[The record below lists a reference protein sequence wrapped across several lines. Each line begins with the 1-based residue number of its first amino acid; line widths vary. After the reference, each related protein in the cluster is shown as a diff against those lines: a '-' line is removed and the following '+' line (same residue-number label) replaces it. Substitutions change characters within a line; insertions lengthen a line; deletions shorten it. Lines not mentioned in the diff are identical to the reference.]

1 MVVYRCGAIATHR
14 VSGSRTVG
22 DTGGTLER
30 WEPMRARG
38 AIVHDW
44 FQGYHGAE
52 RVVEVMRAGVFG
64 PDAPPDVFTF
74 EAARELLPTE
84 LARAIVRESR
94 LANLPGIRQRGH
106 DPGRWRYLLPY
117 MPYYYR
123 RLDLDDYDVVIS
135 SAHACAHH
143 VRPRRD
149 ATHVV
154 YCYTPMRYAWLPETD
169 AQRVEGIRGIALRAV
184 TRHLRRLDA
193 AAAQRP
199 DAYAAIS
206 TAVQER
212 IRRFY
217 GRESTVIHPPV
228 DIDDL
233 DGTRTKEKGRFLWVH
248 RLVSY
253 KHPLTVA
260 EAFRGLPYTL
270 TMVGVGPLEARLRAS
285 LPPNVTL
292 LGWISREQLA
302 DLYAHASGFIHVGE
316 EDFGI
321 TMVEA
326 MGSGTPV
333 IALARGGSLDIV
345 RDGTDGLLIAEP
357 DVELVRDAVR
367 KLAERSWEAGA
378 LTQRAREFSRARFV
392 DRMLGFLHEAQA
404 SS

>member
-1 MVVYRCGAIATHR
+1 VTANGA
-14 VSGSRTVG
+14 
-22 DTGGTLER
+22 
-30 WEPMRARG
+30 PRAALRERG

-52 RVVEVMRAGVFG
+52 RVADVMRCGVFE
-64 PDAPPDVFTF
+64 PDAPPDIYTF
-74 EAARELLPTE
+74 EAAKELLPPE

-94 LANLPGIRQRGH
+94 IANLPGIRQRGH

-123 RLDLDDYDVVIS
+123 RLDLDQYEIVIS

-143 VRPRRD
+143 VRPRAD

-169 AQRVEGIRGIALRAV
+169 ERRLTGIRGAALRAL

-193 AAAQRP
+193 QAARRP
-199 DAYAAIS
+199 HAYAAIS

-228 DIDDL
+228 DVDDFAVTRDKD
-233 DGTRTKEKGRFLWVH
+233 DGWFLWVH
-248 RLVSY
+248 RLVPY

-260 EAFRGLPYTL
+260 EAFRGLPYRL
-270 TMVGVGPLEARLRAS
+270 TMVGVGPLEQELRAS

-292 LGWISREQLA
+292 LGWVSREALA
-302 DLYAHASGFIHVGE
+302 RLYAKASGFIHVGE
-316 EDFGI
+316 EDFGM

-326 MGSGTPV
+326 MASGTPV
-333 IALARGGSLDIV
+333 IALNRGGSRDIV
-345 RDGTDGLLIAEP
+345 RDGVDGMLVAEP
-357 DVELVRDAVR
+357 DLGLVRAAVEHLAGRPWDADG
-367 KLAERSWEAGA
+367 LAR
-378 LTQRAREFSRARFV
+378 RAAEFSRERFV
-392 DRMLGFLHEAQA
+392 ARMLAFVHAARDGTV
-404 SS
+404 